1 MRYGGEEFAVILP
14 ETSLEEAI
22 HFAERFRVT
31 VEQAAFMTGRERIP
45 VTISLGVAT
54 VGNSPVAEDLDA
66 DALLQMADKALYQAK
81 QSGRNRIAAGRNC

>member
-1 MRYGGEEFAVILP
+1 
-14 ETSLEEAI
+14 
-22 HFAERFRVT
+22 
-31 VEQAAFMTGRERIP
+31 MTGREWIP